1 MFGVLNE
8 LQYLCII
15 YQMYY
20 DMENIIDR
28 CRRLLNLTQTDHVRD
43 IINSINWDCRLIA
56 IRGAKGVGKT
66 TLMLQYL
73 KLHGCDF
80 KTMLYASADSAYFT
94 RHTLLDFA
102 GEFYRKGG
110 KHLFLDEIHKYDGW
124 SNEVKEIYDEY
135 PDMRIVLSGSSLLSL
150 RNGEADLS
158 RRCIPYDMQGFSFR
172 EYLGIVHGIPFPKI
186 TLPDL
191 LSHPN
196 ELCEK
201 VTGTCRPLSFF
212 NDYMHEG
219 YYPFI
224 IEGRDEYPVRIENV
238 VNYII
243 EVELPQLCG
252 VGVSNIRKL
261 KALMAVL
268 SGSVPMLVDMQK
280 LSVSIG
286 ISRVTLLGY
295 LQHLSNAR
303 LINLLYSSE
312 DNIKKLQKPDKIFI
326 ENPNMAAAISL
337 SGINAGTMRECFM
350 VNQLRQS
357 HRVEYSRVGDLL
369 VDGRHTIEIGGRSKD
384 GHQIADIPDAY
395 IAADDIEYAYG
406 NKIPLWAF
414 GFLY

>member
-1 MFGVLNE
+1 MHDINT
-8 LQYLCII
+8 II
-15 YQMYY
+15 A
-20 DMENIIDR
+20 MENLINR
-28 CRRLLNLTQTDHVRD
+28 CRRLLNLTQTDHVRE
-43 IINSINWDCRLIA
+43 IINHINWNCRLIA

-80 KTMLYASADSAYFT
+80 KTTLYASADSAYFT

-102 GEFYRKGG
+102 NEFYRKGG
-110 KHLFLDEIHKYDGW
+110 KHLFLDEVHKYAGW

-135 PDMRIVLSGSSLLSL
+135 PDMKVVLSGSSLLSL

-172 EYLGIVHGIPFPKI
+172 EYLGIVHGIPFPQV
-186 TLPDL
+186 TLADL
-191 LSHPN
+191 LSNPN
-196 ELCEK
+196 DLCER
-201 VTGTCRPLSFF
+201 VSGVCRPLSFF

-224 IEGRDEYPVRIENV
+224 LEGQEEYPVRIENV

-243 EVELPQLCG
+243 DVELPLLCG
-252 VGVSNIRKL
+252 IEVSNIRKL
-261 KALMAVL
+261 KALMSVL
-268 SGSVPMLVDMQK
+268 SGSVPMQVDMQK
-280 LSVSIG
+280 LSSSIG

-295 LQHLSNAR
+295 LQHLSNAK

-312 DNIKKLQKPDKIFI
+312 DNMKKLQKPDKIFI
-326 ENPNMAAAISL
+326 ENPNMAASL
-337 SGINAGTMRECFM
+337 SLNGVNAGTMRECFM

-357 HRVEYSRVGDLL
+357 HRVEYSRAGDLL
-369 VDGRHTIEIGGRSKD
+369 VDKRYTIEIGGKSKD
-384 GHQIADIPDAY
+384 GHQIAGIPNSY